1 MIKKLLLFG
10 FFIFL
15 PFMVKAQVNPPLED
29 VIDEV
34 NLTVVNVVAELKD
47 GEKALG
53 AGIIIEA
60 DGYIVTNAHV
70 TEGAQKIYVFLN
82 DGRQYSAKI
91 VGSDEKTDIALLKTE
106 QSENFEPADF
116 ADSDEVRVG
125 NTVFAIGNPFG
136 LGSSVSLGI
145 ISAKERDIEKGPYD
159 NFLQTDATINQGNSG
174 GPLFN
179 RDGKIIGMNTAI
191 FSLDGQYAGIGFATP
206 SNTVKWVAQQIKQKG
221 KVERGWLGFS
231 VQRVAE
237 KGEKGNYVLAVDS
250 LKEDSPAAK
259 GGLMVGDIIEEFGEI
274 ELKNPRLFSLEIS
287 KMPVGTQIPAVIK
300 RDDKMLDLS
309 FEVALMPDEKASK
322 ISDVELGL
330 ESKKDEETRLKN
342 FAELGI
348 DNTQIINAV
357 EFEQIGIKAYFEEKN
372 REFVVVEVKPKSD
385 AYNKGLKV
393 GDKIIAVNDTKPFGA
408 EDFSVKL
415 KNAARIG
422 MVELDILSGTKAYSL
437 NLKIGHNNEQN

>member
-1 MIKKLLLFG
+1 MIKKLLLTGLLMSFSFG
-10 FFIFL
+10 A
-15 PFMVKAQVNPPLED
+15 KAQAIPPLED

-34 NLTVVNVVAELKD
+34 NPAVVNVVAELKD

-60 DGYIVTNAHV
+60 EGYIVTNAHV
-70 TEGAQKIYVFLN
+70 TEGAKKIYVLFS
-82 DGRQYSAKI
+82 DGRQYPALA
-91 VGSDEKTDIALLKTE
+91 VGNDEKTDIALLKVE
-106 QSENFEPADF
+106 HSEGFITADF

-136 LGSSVSLGI
+136 LGNSVSLGI

-179 RDGKIIGMNTAI
+179 REGKIVGINTAI

-237 KGEKGNYVLAVDS
+237 KGENGNYVLAVDS
-250 LKEDSPAAK
+250 LNENSPAAK
-259 GGLMVGDIIEEFGEI
+259 GGLMVGDIIQEFGEI
-274 ELKNPRLFSLEIS
+274 ELKNPRIFSLEVS
-287 KMPVGTQIPAVIK
+287 KMPIGTQIPAVIK
-300 RDDKMLDLS
+300 RDDKILDLS

-322 ISDVELGL
+322 MSDVELGL
-330 ESKKDEETRLKN
+330 ESKTEEEKRLKN

-357 EFEQIGIKAYFEEKN
+357 DFEQIGIKAYFEEKN

-422 MVELDILSGTKAYSL
+422 KIELDVLSGTKAYSL

>member
-1 MIKKLLLFG
+1 MIKKLLLTGLLMSFSFG
-10 FFIFL
+10 A
-15 PFMVKAQVNPPLED
+15 KAQSIPPLED

-53 AGIIIEA
+53 AGIVIET

-70 TEGAQKIYVFLN
+70 TEDAEKIYVLFN
-82 DGRQYSAKI
+82 DGRQYPALA
-91 VGSDEKTDIALLKTE
+91 VGNDEKTDIALLKVE
-106 QSENFEPADF
+106 HSEGFITADF

-136 LGSSVSLGI
+136 LGNSVSLGI

-179 RDGKIIGMNTAI
+179 REGKIVGMNTAI
-191 FSLDGQYAGIGFATP
+191 FSADGQYAGIGFATP
-206 SNTVKWVAQQIKQKG
+206 SNTVKWVAEQIKQKG
-221 KVERGWLGFS
+221 KVERGWLGFG
-231 VQRVAE
+231 VQRVADRRE
-237 KGEKGNYVLAVDS
+237 NGGYVLAVDS
-250 LKEDSPAAK
+250 LKENSPAVKA
-259 GGLMVGDIIEEFGEI
+259 GLNVGDIIEEFGEI
-274 ELKNPRLFSLEIS
+274 ELTNPRVFSLEIS
-287 KMPVGTQIPAVIK
+287 KLPVGTQIPAVVK
-300 RDDKMLDLS
+300 RDDKTLDLN
-309 FEVALMPDEKASK
+309 FIVAAMPEENIAK

-330 ESKKDEETRLKN
+330 ESKKDEEDRLKS

-348 DNTQIINAV
+348 DNAQVINAV
-357 EFEQIGIKAYFEEKN
+357 YFDEIEIKAYFEEKN
-372 REFVVVEVKPKSD
+372 REFVVVEVKQKSD
-385 AYNKGLKV
+385 AHNKGLKV
-393 GDKIIAVNDTKPFGA
+393 GDKIIAVNNAKPYGV
-408 EDFSVKL
+408 EDFVVKL

-422 MVELDILSGTKAYSL
+422 RIELDVLSGTKAYSL

>member
-10 FFIFL
+10 FFMFL
-15 PFMVKAQVNPPLED
+15 PFMVKAQVNPALED

-206 SNTVKWVAQQIKQKG
+206 SNTVKWVAQQIKKKG

-259 GGLMVGDIIEEFGEI
+259 GGLMVGDIIKEFGEI

-322 ISDVELGL
+322 MSDVEFGL
-330 ESKKDEETRLKN
+330 ESKTEEETRLKN

-357 EFEQIGIKAYFEEKN
+357 EFKQIGIKAYFEEKN